1 MTNKRSKSM
10 ANLKKARFSKEN
22 MVRLSQNPTES
33 EL

>member
-1 MTNKRSKSM
+1 M